1 MLLAATLPSEVYTEP
16 SILQVILIYAGI
28 PALVIIAVV
37 LLVYAPSWTRQ
48 GRTQPGK
55 SWDTESLLLG
65 GDAGSEHVP
74 GPTGKSGE
82 RPDSTGGTSAT
93 W

>member
-1 MLLAATLPSEVYTEP
+1 MLLAATVTSEVYTEP

-48 GRTQPGK
+48 GRHQPGK

-65 GDAGSEHVP
+65 GDSASGNFPTAGEA
-74 GPTGKSGE
+74 GE
-82 RPDSTGGTSAT
+82 RPSSTGGTSAT